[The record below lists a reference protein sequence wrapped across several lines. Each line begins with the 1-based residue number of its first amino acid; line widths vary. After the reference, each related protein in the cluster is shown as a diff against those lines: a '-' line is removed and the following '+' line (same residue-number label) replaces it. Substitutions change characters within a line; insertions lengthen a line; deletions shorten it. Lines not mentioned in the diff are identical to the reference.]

1 MHNVIYSGIK
11 LLNDYLTDSHFWS
24 KAGIKISVIHGDRD
38 LVISIMMNEHQQ
50 HQDGSSILKVLI
62 FLGMLAGHYYILGR
76 EKQFSRYLEHIW
88 ASLAV
93 LPALR
98 NCYIK
103 YLNSPFLNS
112 LSFN

>member
-1 MHNVIYSGIK
+1 MIKAWHTMHNVIYSGIK

-62 FLGMLAGHYYILGR
+62 FLGMLAGHYYP
-76 EKQFSRYLEHIW
+76 W
-88 ASLAV
+88 
-93 LPALR
+93 
-98 NCYIK
+98 
-103 YLNSPFLNS
+103 
-112 LSFN
+112 